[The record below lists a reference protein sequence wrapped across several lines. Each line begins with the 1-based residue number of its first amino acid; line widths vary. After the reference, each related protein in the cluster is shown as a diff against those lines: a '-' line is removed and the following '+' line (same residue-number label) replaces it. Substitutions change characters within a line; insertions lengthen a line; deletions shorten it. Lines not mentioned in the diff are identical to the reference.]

1 MKYNCM
7 VYYCPVLLRGPERK
21 VVCSPCRMVYR
32 TDGKVGFKTVCERCK
47 KSLTWA
53 RGETPHDVES
63 RIGVPMVEWTD
74 LTVDR

>member
-1 MKYNCM
+1 
-7 VYYCPVLLRGPERK
+7 
-21 VVCSPCRMVYR
+21 MVYR